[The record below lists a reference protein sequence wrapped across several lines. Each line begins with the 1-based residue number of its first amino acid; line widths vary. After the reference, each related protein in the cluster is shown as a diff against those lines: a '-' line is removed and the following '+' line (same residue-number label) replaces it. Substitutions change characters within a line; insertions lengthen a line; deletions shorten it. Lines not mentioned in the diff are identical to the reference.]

1 MMKDKLVVIV
11 GPTAVGK
18 TRTSIELAKAIDGEI
33 ISGDSM
39 QIYRGLDIGTAKI
52 TEEEKEGIPHYLID
66 IKDPKEAFSVAEFQK
81 LARERISDINRRGK
95 IPIIVGG
102 TGLYVRAVT
111 HHYEFSDAN
120 RNNEMRNELQKKAEI
135 EGPEALH
142 AELLE
147 VDPERA
153 KEIHPNNVQRVI
165 RALEIYYTTGNAPS
179 IEQGKK
185 KSDEESLYQLALVGL
200 TMDREHLYKR
210 INERVDLMVQ
220 QGVLNEAKML
230 FEQDITNSLAAK
242 AIGYKEFFP
251 YLSGE
256 STLEE
261 AITLLKRDSRRYAKR
276 QFTWFRN
283 QMDVEWF
290 SMDEDPFHKKFQEIQ
305 HFVEGKLEISENV

>member
-1 MMKDKLVVIV
+1 MKEKLVVIV

-18 TRTSIELAKAIDGEI
+18 TKTSIELAKAINGEI

-39 QIYRGLDIGTAKI
+39 QVYKGLDIGTAKI

-66 IKDPKEAFSVAEFQK
+66 IKDPSEPFSVAEFQV
-81 LARERISDINRRGK
+81 LARERISEINKRGK

-102 TGLYVRAVT
+102 TGLYIRAVT
-111 HHYEFSDAN
+111 HHYEFSEATKN
-120 RNNEMRNELQKKAEI
+120 IEVRNQLQKKADT
-135 EGPEALH
+135 EGRDALY
-142 AELLE
+142 AELLKI
-147 VDPERA
+147 DPERA

-165 RALEIYYTTGNAPS
+165 RALEIFYETGNAPS
-179 IEQGKK
+179 TQQGNRKN
-185 KSDEESLYQLALVGL
+185 EYESLYQLALVGL
-200 TMDREHLYKR
+200 TMDRERLYER
-210 INERVDLMVQ
+210 IDERVDLMVQ
-220 QGVLNEAKML
+220 QGVIEEAKML
-230 FEQDITNSLAAK
+230 FQQDITNSLAAK

-261 AITLLKRDSRRYAKR
+261 SITLLKRDSRRYAKR

-290 SMDEDPFHKKFQEIQ
+290 SMDEASFHKKFTEIR
-305 HFVEGKLEISENV
+305 HFVEGKLKISENV

>member
-1 MMKDKLVVIV
+1 MKEKLVVII

-18 TRTSIELAKAIDGEI
+18 TKTSIELAKRLDGEI

-81 LARERISDINRRGK
+81 LARERISEINQRGK
-95 IPIIVGG
+95 VPIIVGG

-111 HHYEFSDAN
+111 HHYEFSEAN
-120 RNNEMRNELQKKAEI
+120 RNNEMRDELQKKAEI
-135 EGPEALH
+135 EGSEVLH
-142 AELLE
+142 AELLK
-147 VDPERA
+147 VDPKRA

-179 IEQGKK
+179 AEQGKK
-185 KSDEESLYQLALVGL
+185 SEEESLYQLALVGL
-200 TMDREHLYKR
+200 TMDRERLYKR
-210 INERVDLMVQ
+210 INDRVDLMVQ

-230 FEQDITNSLAAK
+230 FEQNITNSLAAK

-251 YLSGE
+251 YFSGE

-276 QFTWFRN
+276 QFTWFHN

-290 SMDEDPFHKKFQEIQ
+290 RMDEDPFHKKFQEIQ